1 METFWK
7 VEAHAHTAQVSLCAK
22 MPAEQMVHQ
31 VKDAGC
37 DAVIVT
43 DHYTPEFFPDN
54 QRNYA
59 QRLHD
64 YFEGYRCAKAEGDR
78 IGLHVFPALEV
89 LTAAGMEEYLIYGV
103 TPEELERIGCL
114 AHLSLPELREAVH
127 SVPDAILVQAHPY
140 RGYLHCMPAGLLDGV
155 EVCNENPRHNS
166 HNDRALAYAKE
177 HHLLMTAGSD
187 VHELGDA
194 GGAGLL
200 CPAFSD
206 IKAFARRPN
215 ALVPKPLTPTEG
227 VQSRE
232 PQPEAPL
239 FYPAELRIA
248 MAHPPFRRCAP
259 APLKGSL

>member
-22 MPAEQMVHQ
+22 MPAEQMAHQ

-89 LTAAGMEEYLIYGV
+89 RTAAGMEDYLIYGV

-206 IKAFARRPN
+206 IKAFARHVRDGQT
-215 ALVPKPLTPTEG
+215 LWF
-227 VQSRE
+227 QSR
-232 PQPEAPL
+232 
-239 FYPAELRIA
+239 
-248 MAHPPFRRCAP
+248 
-259 APLKGSL
+259 

>member
-1 METFWK
+1 MSASWLRDAVFYEIYPQSFRDSNGDGIGDLPGITEK
-7 VEAHAHTAQVSLCAK
+7 LPYVKSLGCNALWIN
-22 MPAEQMVHQ
+22 PCFDSPF
-31 VKDAGC
+31 KDAGY

-64 YFEGYRCAKAEGDR
+64 YFEGYRCAQAEGDR

-89 LTAAGMEEYLIYGV
+89 RTAAGMEDYLIYGV

-114 AHLSLPELREAVH
+114 AHLSLPELREAGH

-206 IKAFARRPN
+206 IKAFARHVRDGQT
-215 ALVPKPLTPTEG
+215 LWF
-227 VQSRE
+227 QSR
-232 PQPEAPL
+232 
-239 FYPAELRIA
+239 
-248 MAHPPFRRCAP
+248 
-259 APLKGSL
+259 